1 MADSIHFG
9 MCARQCPRRNSRLL
23 LATAQIKFAADHST
37 KDAKTTL
44 SSRQQS
50 LLLLSALQCF
60 STIHHAPKQQWESW
74 TERNSPSQKQS
85 QDMCH
90 KLPRFMIELCYVRPV
105 VAPIGQLA
113 RGNSPARGADA
124 CCCCWRN
131 NHDRRRLRAVN
142 FVQISHAR
150 AVTLASG
157 RRFYSN
163 ADVVEHRNERVR
175 PEINIIWGAGD
186 ARVLWPQR
194 RHAAKINF

>member
-1 MADSIHFG
+1 MF
-9 MCARQCPRRNSRLL
+9 
-23 LATAQIKFAADHST
+23 K
-37 KDAKTTL
+37 
-44 SSRQQS
+44 
-50 LLLLSALQCF
+50 
-60 STIHHAPKQQWESW
+60 
-74 TERNSPSQKQS
+74 
-85 QDMCH
+85 
-90 KLPRFMIELCYVRPV
+90 LCYVCPA

-124 CCCCWRN
+124 CCWRN

-175 PEINIIWGAGD
+175 PEINIIWGAGGC
-186 ARVLWPQR
+186 ARVVASKKARGQNKLLG
-194 RHAAKINF
+194 RHKFAAFTFYCVSTLYASREKMPWDQNYRPCADLKALV